1 MMDNKLRVLIG
12 DEGFEYDEKNDVWYF
27 YHDSGAHIHV
37 SLDTE
42 TLIEQFIKFNIDRAK
57 RGEEL

>member
-1 MMDNKLRVLIG
+1 MSNKLRVLIG
-12 DEGFEYDEKNDVWYF
+12 DEGFEYDEKNDCWYF
-27 YHDSGAHIHV
+27 YHDGGSHICV